1 VTKFVTEF
9 RWPTR
14 RVTKEPR
21 DEIRDEKFLVLMPA
35 SYRGRLEEA
44 AQGHIDPDA

>member
-1 VTKFVTEF
+1 MKA
-9 RWPTR
+9 
-14 RVTKEPR
+14 PR

-44 AQGHIDPDA
+44 SQGHIDPDAGALRRSRKAK